1 MTTPISAATGTGGT
15 PTAVQP
21 VIYQV
26 TVNGTVSPETP
37 LDVELRQAWG
47 QHDVFMVRIELTRTA
62 TGVNTRAIW
71 ANNAPVQIL
80 WGLTP
85 GDTQTWYG
93 YVNHHNFRANADSGS
108 RAVQINYTLLGTS
121 KPMNT
126 DVYKNWGSVTASY
139 IATTLAAKYQLRLVT
154 TTNNARANYQLPY
167 EVQANESDFHFMC
180 RIASKVGFRFWVS
193 GGTFY
198 FIEPASQIQSS
209 STQAIPIYYLNK
221 YLYQFDTVRDFVL
234 NQGDNLPGATVAN
247 RSLWG
252 VDPTNNTV
260 FEATATTDT
269 TSTSNTG
276 AGNIQGD
283 TVAQLVALTSAA
295 QTASATASATDT
307 IQIFSTDFAAISY
320 ADALQIMNGRQ
331 ALSQFWLAATAELYG
346 NTLVYPGKI
355 IQLQGVQ
362 LPPDCLGNWLVGA
375 VCQVLKSSYTGVA
388 VQDKFVTQVEIFKN
402 SSGNTLNLAGSTT
415 VSPEFNTMTLSG
427 GTWKASTTGTI
438 TTGGAGGQ
446 ATTGTTGTFGGQG
459 TGTTG

>member
-1 MTTPISAATGTGGT
+1 MSTPLAAVNGTGGT
-15 PTAVQP
+15 TPSPVLP
-21 VIYQV
+21 VIYTI
-26 TVNGTVSPETP
+26 TVNGTVSTETP

-47 QHDVFMVRIELTRTA
+47 QHDVFFVRIELPRT
-62 TGVNTRAIW
+62 TLGINTRSIW
-71 ANNAPVQIL
+71 ANNAPVQVV

-85 GDTQTWYG
+85 GDTNTWYG

-108 RAVQINYTLLGTS
+108 RTVQIQYTLLGTS

-139 IATTLAAKYQLRLVT
+139 IATTLAAKYQMRLVT
-154 TTNNARANYQLPY
+154 TTSNNRATYKLPY

-209 STQAIPIYYLNK
+209 ATQAIPIFYLNK
-221 YLYQFDTVRDFVL
+221 FMWVMDTVRDFTL

-260 FEATATTDT
+260 FEATATSNT

-283 TVAQLVALTSAA
+283 TVAQLAALVSAA
-295 QTASATASATDT
+295 NSASTTVNATDT
-307 IQIFSTDFAAISY
+307 TGIISTDFAAISY
-320 ADALQIMNGRQ
+320 ADALQIVNARQ
-331 ALSQFWLAATAELYG
+331 ALSQFWLAASAELYG
-346 NTLVYPGKI
+346 NTLIYPGKI
-355 IQLQGVQ
+355 VQLAGVQ
-362 LPPDCLGNWLVGA
+362 LPPDCLGNWLVSS
-375 VCQVLKSSYTGVA
+375 CCHILKSSWTGAGVL
-388 VQDKFVTQVEIFKN
+388 DRYVTQVEILKN
-402 SSGNTLNLAGSTT
+402 SSGNTLNLAGSNTA
-415 VSPEFNTMTLSG
+415 SPEFNTMTLSS
-427 GTWKASTTGTI
+427 GTWKATTTGTI
-438 TTGGAGGQ
+438 TTGGGSGQ
-446 ATTGTTGTFGGQG
+446 TETPGTPGTIGNSG
-459 TGTTG
+459 